1 MLTAAVLCGVLA
13 LSGCDKGKEGQA
25 GRGPSPVSVVKVTR
39 HDVPADMTWVA
50 KTESS
55 RAVEI
60 YSRVNGFLD
69 ARKYTEG
76 GMVNAGDVL
85 FMMDKKPFEVQLSEA
100 LASLD
105 SSLAAHEVAK
115 RNLNRIR
122 PLAKLKALSQTDL
135 DQAIGD
141 FQTTAAAVSNAK
153 AQVENAK
160 LNLSYCTITSPVT
173 GYASSALQTDGTY
186 INMSNSHLATVYTMS
201 PMWVTFSMSENEEAK
216 INQEV
221 KEGILRRP
229 ENHDY
234 EVQLELAGGEI
245 YPISGRVTFSSPNF
259 NPSTGTFELRASFEN
274 PNNQLRP
281 QQYVRAIVKGAT
293 YVNAIVVPQIA
304 VQEGSK
310 GHFVWVITKDNKA
323 QFRPVEVGSWIGNDW
338 LIKNGLDEGD
348 KVVTEG
354 RMLLASEAPV

>member
-1 MLTAAVLCGVLA
+1 M
-13 LSGCDKGKEGQA
+13 
-25 GRGPSPVSVVKVTR
+25 
-39 HDVPADMTWVA
+39 
-50 KTESS
+50 
-55 RAVEI
+55 
-60 YSRVNGFLD
+60 
-69 ARKYTEG
+69 
-76 GMVNAGDVL
+76 
-85 FMMDKKPFEVQLSEA
+85 
-100 LASLD
+100 
-105 SSLAAHEVAK
+105 
-115 RNLNRIR
+115 
-122 PLAKLKALSQTDL
+122 
-135 DQAIGD
+135 
-141 FQTTAAAVSNAK
+141 
-153 AQVENAK
+153 
-160 LNLSYCTITSPVT
+160 
-173 GYASSALQTDGTY
+173 
-186 INMSNSHLATVYTMS
+186 
-201 PMWVTFSMSENEEAK
+201 
-216 INQEV
+216 

-338 LIKNGLDEGD
+338 LIKNGMDEGD

-354 RMLLASEAPV
+354 MMLLASEAPVKIVKEVDQKSSADDKAKK

>member
-1 MLTAAVLCGVLA
+1 
-13 LSGCDKGKEGQA
+13 
-25 GRGPSPVSVVKVTR
+25 
-39 HDVPADMTWVA
+39 
-50 KTESS
+50 
-55 RAVEI
+55 
-60 YSRVNGFLD
+60 
-69 ARKYTEG
+69 
-76 GMVNAGDVL
+76 
-85 FMMDKKPFEVQLSEA
+85 MDKKPFEVQLSEA
-100 LASLD
+100 QASLD

-186 INMSNSHLATVYTMS
+186 INMSNAHLATVYTMS

-234 EVQLELAGGEI
+234 EVQLELAGM
-245 YPISGRVTFSSPNF
+245 SSSMLSMQAMVPF
-259 NPSTGTFELRASFEN
+259 CARRSLRA
-274 PNNQLRP
+274 
-281 QQYVRAIVKGAT
+281 RAER
-293 YVNAIVVPQIA
+293 VP
-304 VQEGSK
+304 
-310 GHFVWVITKDNKA
+310 TKDRSLSAKINTTSTDAGISTDSNK
-323 QFRPVEVGSWIGNDW
+323 
-338 LIKNGLDEGD
+338 
-348 KVVTEG
+348 
-354 RMLLASEAPV
+354 